1 MKAEDINVDLQELK
15 KFKEENAK
23 ERLKFIDW
31 WVEYMKKQEDSLWSK
46 QQNVLIDS
54 QMKNNYP

>member
-1 MKAEDINVDLQELK
+1 MKAKDINIDLNELK

-31 WVEYMKKQEDSLWSK
+31 G
-46 QQNVLIDS
+46 
-54 QMKNNYP
+54 